1 MEALQFD
8 RYVYCD
14 MYDVI
19 SNKYEY
25 LKPRGTISM
34 ECDVDIEFYI
44 LRISLDKFLK
54 ETIEIQSLESESK
67 VELVCGKHFLKII
80 ERSESSETS
89 FESFKNSS
97 ICKDTVHWLLIYW
110 FASFHLLI

>member
-1 MEALQFD
+1 
-8 RYVYCD
+8 

-67 VELVCGKHFLKII
+67 VELVCGKGLKVLKPVLKVLKIL
-80 ERSESSETS
+80 
-89 FESFKNSS
+89 
-97 ICKDTVHWLLIYW
+97 V
-110 FASFHLLI
+110 